1 MCTSLPLSSVSLCR
15 VSPIKLNTKCD
26 LREKISILEYEVHTQ
41 SILAPLG
48 SGAYAVDDSQLT
60 PSIKPDAFLDP
71 VVR

>member
-26 LREKISILEYEVHTQ
+26 LREKISYEVHTQ